1 MLFVMRCPYTSLV
14 AAMLAW
20 PSTSDTT
27 CRGAPAEQDRLVGMA
42 HGHSVGSFAAMPR
55 AIRLARL
62 KNFAGSAAPEA
73 ARGALTRTLLTGG
86 RAAHLMVR

>member
-1 MLFVMRCPYTSLV
+1 MAIPLGLSLLCPGDPSAV
-14 AAMLAW
+14 A
-20 PSTSDTT
+20 
-27 CRGAPAEQDRLVGMA
+27 GAG
-42 HGHSVGSFAAMPR
+42 
-55 AIRLARL
+55 LARL